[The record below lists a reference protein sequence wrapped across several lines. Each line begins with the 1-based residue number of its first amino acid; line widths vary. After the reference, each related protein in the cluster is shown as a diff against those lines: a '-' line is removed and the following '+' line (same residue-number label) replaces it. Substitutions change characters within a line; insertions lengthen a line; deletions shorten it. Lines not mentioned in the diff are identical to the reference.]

1 MLESGSPDFP
11 FCLCWAN
18 ESWSRRWDGS
28 ERDVLMEQKHS
39 PELDLEFAR
48 SVLPYF
54 RDPRDIRVDGK
65 PMLIVYRPNVI
76 PDLSATLLRWRELF
90 REEGIGEVHLVSA

>member
-1 MLESGSPDFP
+1 
-11 FCLCWAN
+11 
-18 ESWSRRWDGS
+18 
-28 ERDVLMEQKHS
+28 MEQKHS

-65 PMLIVYRPNVI
+65 PMLIVYWPNVI
-76 PDLSATLLRWRELF
+76 LDLSATLLLWRELF
-90 REEGIGEVHLVSA
+90 RKDGIGEVHLVSA